1 MSHECQ
7 YCKKKLSTK
16 SSLNLHQKNTTS
28 CLDIQ
33 KSLNL
38 SVVSLKVAC
47 EYCNDTYAK
56 HNLSKH
62 LLICKVKPSRELSI
76 LKEKLSVKDTELS
89 ILKEKL
95 SDKDTELS
103 ILKEKLSVKDNELAI
118 KDKEL
123 CVYKELAERNQVTIE
138 KISERNQATI
148 EELAKQNYYEY
159 NSVIE
164 IEQETES
171 PEESPEEPYE
181 LVPLELDNGYIIEHR
196 EEDGYINVTNL
207 CRAGGKKFSHWNQLD
222 KTKAFIKALSTA
234 AGIPAAILIQ
244 VGTGTKFGTTEN
256 TETNGTWVH
265 PQVAINI
272 AQWISPQFD
281 VKVSAWV
288 YEVMMTGKVDI
299 TNTKSYRELQQ
310 ENKNKQLKIQI
321 MTKKY
326 VKKQPRLD
334 IKERNVIYILTTQ
347 LMKKEGRYILGK
359 ATNLTNRLST
369 YNKTDEHEI
378 VYYQEC

>member
-103 ILKEKLSVKDNELAI
+103 ILKEKLSDKDNKLVI

-123 CVYKELAERNQVTIE
+123 SIYKELAERNQVTIE

-148 EELAKQNYYEY
+148 EEIAKQPKTQHIKNTINKVSIKNDYIQNMPPLCLDEDTISRRI
-159 NSVIE
+159 NQGFTIADFNNGVKGVARVIC
-164 IEQETES
+164 
-171 PEESPEEPYE
+171 EE
-181 LVPLELDNGYIIEHR
+181 VAIG
-196 EEDGYINVTNL
+196 EDKDGMIRSAIGCTDSS
-207 CRAGGKKFSHWNQLD
+207 RKIFSY
-222 KTKAFIKALSTA
+222 
-234 AGIPAAILIQ
+234 
-244 VGTGTKFGTTEN
+244 TTEN
-256 TETNGTWVH
+256 G
-265 PQVAINI
+265 ASINDPKAFNI
-272 AQWISPQFD
+272 MSKTQPFIDIKAAKFASDQIQEYPDNVEDIS
-281 VKVSAWV
+281 
-288 YEVMMTGKVDI
+288 
-299 TNTKSYRELQQ
+299 TKY
-310 ENKNKQLKIQI
+310 
-321 MTKKY
+321 
-326 VKKQPRLD
+326 LD
-334 IKERNVIYILTTQ
+334 IQGIPENETVFLDALSQLSINNMNNYMETQ
-347 LMKKEGRYILGK
+347 KRKLKSKKIRK
-359 ATNLTNRLST
+359 
-369 YNKTDEHEI
+369 D
-378 VYYQEC
+378 